1 MLQSAS
7 LADQLDLEG
16 RCMRRPVDRRSFRRT
31 GVCPN
36 MESVQGRDCAW

>member
-16 RCMRRPVDRRSFRRT
+16 RCLRRPVDRRSFRRT
-31 GVCPN
+31 GVCPTPGA
-36 MESVQGRDCAW
+36 VQGRDGAW